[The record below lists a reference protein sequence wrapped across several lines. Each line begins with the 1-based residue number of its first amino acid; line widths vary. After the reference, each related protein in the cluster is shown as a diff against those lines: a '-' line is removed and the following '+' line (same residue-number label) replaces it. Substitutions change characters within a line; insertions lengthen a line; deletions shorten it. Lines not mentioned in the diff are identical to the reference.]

1 MAASTTDLVHTIEKA
16 VQACIR
22 PIPKSCCA
30 GHSVRMAQAVTQSS
44 RCMVFFI
51 DDDEAKVVQKLE
63 VPMHVQCLPV
73 GVGSSDSYGA

>member
-1 MAASTTDLVHTIEKA
+1 
-16 VQACIR
+16 
-22 PIPKSCCA
+22 
-30 GHSVRMAQAVTQSS
+30 MAQAVTQSS